1 LKQEKQKQS
10 EESDQMAKIPKVQ
23 RTKDYCRI
31 AGQLSDYPFIKV
43 NSLAKKVRLH
53 RNTVS
58 RYMKKMYSHR
68 KLIGPW
74 MSLKPHTNY
83 IEYVYLLNSTDP
95 LSVYEELKEFSH
107 IMYHA
112 VTFGHWNTIAITSQ
126 LIDFSQL
133 TGFQSVVY
141 QGVKEYVYTPEI
153 EYSTWDY
160 SLKRMHRK
168 LSQFTPFT
176 PEYPNGNVTSMNW
189 GNDQWELYHA
199 FKSNM
204 RQRIMPVL
212 RKIDVRYE
220 TFAEWKKTLK
230 NHCTIHAEFY
240 PQGVSTYANYCFLI
254 STEYPHIVKSVFSML
269 PTTPVVIGTGDHVLV
284 FVKTS
289 SAATEE
295 MISVI
300 RGMKKRRMIN
310 QVTHAIVEHDYR

>member
-1 LKQEKQKQS
+1 
-10 EESDQMAKIPKVQ
+10 MAKIPKVQ

-31 AGQLSDYPFIKV
+31 AGQMSDHPFIQV
-43 NSLAKKVRLH
+43 NNLAKKVRLH

-83 IEYVYLLNSTDP
+83 TEYVNLLNFADP
-95 LSVYEELKEFSH
+95 LCMYEELKEFSR

-112 VTFGHWNTIAITSQ
+112 VTFGHWNTVAITNQ
-126 LIDFSQL
+126 LMDFFQL

-153 EYSTWDY
+153 EYSTWDH
-160 SLKRMHRK
+160 SLKRMRKK

-176 PEYPNGNVTSMNW
+176 PEYPNGNVTSMDW
-189 GNDQWELYHA
+189 GNDQWELFNA

-204 RQRIMPVL
+204 RQNIMPVL
-212 RKIDVRYE
+212 RRINVRYE

-230 NHCTIHAEFY
+230 NHCTIHTEFY

-254 STEYPHIVKSVFSML
+254 STEYPHWVKSVFSML

-284 FVKTS
+284 FVKVS

-300 RGMKKRRMIN
+300 RSMKKRKMIN
-310 QVTHAIVEHDYR
+310 QVTHAIVEQDYR